1 MRIPFLVIILVTF
14 TTSCQSTEFDTPG
27 STPPSHELW
36 DQLLA
41 EYVSVDGLVDYPGM
55 MKKKSE
61 LQTYLDLLSKNPPD
75 LETWSDDE
83 QMAYWINAYNAFAI
97 KLISD
102 HYPVQSIQDLNP
114 TIKIPGIRTV
124 WHKKFFKIGGKR
136 ASLDQI
142 EHKILRTQFEEPRI
156 HFAIN
161 CASISCPP
169 LRNEAFTPAKLHQ
182 QLDDQARQFIND
194 TTRNEITYTSL
205 KLSKIFRWFKG
216 DFTKQGSL
224 IDYLNRYSIQK
235 IDENASISWMNYD
248 WRLNGSEE

>member
-61 LQTYLDLLSKNPPD
+61 LQTYLDLLSNNPPD

>member
-1 MRIPFLVIILVTF
+1 MRLLILFLTLTNA
-14 TTSCQSTEFDTPG
+14 SCSCGG
-27 STPPSHELW
+27 SDYYASGTNPPSHEIW
-36 DQLLA
+36 NRLLGDH
-41 EYVSVDGLVDYPGM
+41 VSADGMVDYTGLIQDV
-55 MKKKSE
+55 SE

-75 LETWSDDE
+75 PQTWSEDE

-97 KLISD
+97 KLITD

-124 WHKKFFKIGGKR
+124 WHKKFFKIGEKR

-169 LRNEAFTPAKLHQ
+169 LRSEAFTPEKLHV

-194 TTRNEITYTSL
+194 TTRNKITNTSL

-216 DFTKQGSL
+216 DFTKNGSL
-224 IDYLNRYSIQK
+224 VDFLNRYSNQTIA
-235 IDENASISWMNYD
+235 ENATIIWMNYD
-248 WRLNGSEE
+248 WGLNDIEE